1 MAKATYHHGDLR
13 QSLIDCACRQLMK
26 DSADHLS
33 LRALAREAGVSQ
45 TAPYRHFE
53 TKNALFAAIATYGFE
68 LMTEHLRA
76 ACEVYPEDVERAV
89 IAVGLA
95 YVEWALQHP
104 EKYQLFFDSSL
115 VDFGTYDE
123 LHEAGNDCFEVLL
136 ALIQRGIAEGVFVD
150 QPAEFLAGTLWS
162 SVHGL
167 ASLLQSKDP
176 LAMDK
181 RKDTVVVRSITALAS
196 DPGQVIKTFVNS
208 IRLHPAR

>member
-13 QSLIDCACRQLMK
+13 QSLIDCACQQLMK

-53 TKNALFAAIATYGFE
+53 TKNALFAAVATYGFE

-76 ACEVYPEDVERAV
+76 ASEAYPDDVERAV
-89 IAVGLA
+89 NALGLA
-95 YVEWALQHP
+95 YVEWALENP

-115 VDFGTYDE
+115 VDFGSYDE
-123 LHEAGNDCFEVLL
+123 LHEAGCACFEVLL
-136 ALIQRGIAEGVFVD
+136 ELIQRGIQEKIFVD
-150 QPAEFLAGTLWS
+150 DSPEFLAGTLWS

-176 LAMDK
+176 RAMEK
-181 RKDTVVVRSITALAS
+181 RRDAVVVKSIMAMAAN
-196 DPGQVIKTFVNS
+196 PEQVINMFVNS
-208 IRLHPAR
+208 IRR